1 MAELTNNGASAA
13 PAATV
18 PARVSQGFEEC
29 NQCGACYDVG
39 VGHCAKEVAALTPLS
54 IPRLLAGR
62 YRLERRLG
70 CGGMGTVYE
79 ATDDALGRRAAVKL
93 IREDPVGKP
102 DAARRF
108 RREAQVAASFA
119 SS

>member
-1 MAELTNNGASAA
+1 
-13 PAATV
+13 
-18 PARVSQGFEEC
+18 
-29 NQCGACYDVG
+29 
-39 VGHCAKEVAALTPLS
+39 
-54 IPRLLAGR
+54 
-62 YRLERRLG
+62 
-70 CGGMGTVYE
+70 MGTVYE

-102 DAARRF
+102 DAAQRF